1 MQKLLLFCTLSLFVI
16 SCTKE
21 PWQIEMGGR
30 LDSMIVLA
38 KSHEQ
43 VIASTDAEQVAAASD
58 VLGAH
63 QIFFL
68 EQLDEMAR
76 LNVSKSM
83 YTGPLETMKNCTK
96 YLNRVRT
103 AKDLNPEKHRERLSN
118 LRHDVLKGHLDSTTA
133 IGYYNQE
140 AMLLRDLD
148 RTMNKSY
155 GGCFSCL
162 RAYDTLVL
170 QLDSL
175 KGFILEP
182 DAIH

>member
-1 MQKLLLFCTLSLFVI
+1 MQKLLLFCMLSLFVI

-76 LNVSKSM
+76 LNVPKSM

>member
-1 MQKLLLFCTLSLFVI
+1 MRPILLYCTIGLFAM
-16 SCTKE
+16 SCAKE
-21 PWQIEMGGR
+21 PWQIEMGSR
-30 LDSMIVLA
+30 LDSMVVLA

-43 VIASTDAEQVAAASD
+43 VMASTNLEQVGNSAD
-58 VLGAH
+58 VLGAY
-63 QIFFL
+63 QIFFF
-68 EQLDEMAR
+68 EQLDEMTR
-76 LNVSKSM
+76 LNVPKAI

-103 AKDLNPEKHRERLSN
+103 AKDLTPEKNRLRLSN

-133 IGYYNQE
+133 IAYYNQE

-155 GGCFSCL
+155 GGCFTCL
-162 RAYDTLVL
+162 REYDALVVK
-170 QLDSL
+170 LDSL

-182 DAIH
+182 DAIR

>member
-21 PWQIEMGGR
+21 PWQIEMGSR

-76 LNVSKSM
+76 LNVPKSM

-118 LRHDVLKGHLDSTTA
+118 LRHDVLKGHLDSSTA

>member
-21 PWQIEMGGR
+21 PWQIEMGSR

-118 LRHDVLKGHLDSTTA
+118 LRHDVLKGHLDSSTA

-182 DAIH
+182 DAIR

>member
-21 PWQIEMGGR
+21 PWQIEMGSR

-43 VIASTDAEQVAAASD
+43 VITSTDVEQVAAASD

-76 LNVSKSM
+76 LKVPKSV
-83 YTGPLETMKNCTK
+83 YTGPLESMKNCAK
-96 YLNRVRT
+96 YLSRVRT
-103 AKDLNPEKHRERLSN
+103 SKDLNPEKNRERLSN

-162 RAYDTLVL
+162 REYDALVL
-170 QLDSL
+170 KLDSL

-182 DAIH
+182 DAIR

>member
-76 LNVSKSM
+76 LNVPKSM

-133 IGYYNQE
+133 IGHYNQE

>member
-1 MQKLLLFCTLSLFVI
+1 MQKLLLFCMLSLFVI

-21 PWQIEMGGR
+21 PWQIEMGSR

-76 LNVSKSM
+76 LNVPKSM

-118 LRHDVLKGHLDSTTA
+118 LRHDVLKGHLDSITA

>member
-30 LDSMIVLA
+30 LDSMIVLV

-140 AMLLRDLD
+140 AKLLRDLD

-182 DAIH
+182 DAIR

>member
-1 MQKLLLFCTLSLFVI
+1 MQKLLLFCMLSLFVI

-21 PWQIEMGGR
+21 PWQIEMGSR

-58 VLGAH
+58 VFGAH

-76 LNVSKSM
+76 LNVPKSM

>member
-1 MQKLLLFCTLSLFVI
+1 
-16 SCTKE
+16 
-21 PWQIEMGGR
+21 
-30 LDSMIVLA
+30 
-38 KSHEQ
+38 
-43 VIASTDAEQVAAASD
+43 
-58 VLGAH
+58 
-63 QIFFL
+63 
-68 EQLDEMAR
+68 
-76 LNVSKSM
+76 M

-118 LRHDVLKGHLDSTTA
+118 LRHDVLKGHLDSSTA

-182 DAIH
+182 DAIR

>member
-1 MQKLLLFCTLSLFVI
+1 MQKLLLFCMLSLFVI

-38 KSHEQ
+38 KSHQQ

-76 LNVSKSM
+76 LNVPKSM

>member
-21 PWQIEMGGR
+21 PWQIEMGSR

-103 AKDLNPEKHRERLSN
+103 AKDLTPEKNRLRLSN

-133 IGYYNQE
+133 IAYYNQE

-155 GGCFSCL
+155 GGCFTCL
-162 RAYDTLVL
+162 REYDALVVK
-170 QLDSL
+170 LDSL

-182 DAIH
+182 DAIR

>member
-1 MQKLLLFCTLSLFVI
+1 MQKLLLFCTLNLFVI

-76 LNVSKSM
+76 LNVPKSM

-182 DAIH
+182 DAIY